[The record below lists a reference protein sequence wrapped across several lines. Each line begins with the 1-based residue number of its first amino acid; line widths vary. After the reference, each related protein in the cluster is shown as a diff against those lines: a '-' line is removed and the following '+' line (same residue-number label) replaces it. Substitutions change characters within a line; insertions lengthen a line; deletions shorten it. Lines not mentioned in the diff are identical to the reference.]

1 MRRKR
6 KRDCDPS
13 KYLPLYAIPVSF
25 YFSLGEEQ
33 KSYLHKID
41 GWIILN
47 SRMAFLIDRLR
58 RMTNR
63 LQQNKNSLPISI
75 SLLLFG
81 KHETKIQLSFPIN
94 LVHQLSSGS
103 AKDTWKHSVL
113 IFGWIELT
121 IRSQIFYLFSELRH
135 LFCKQWTSYPWTK
148 EVELESK
155 FFFAEQIAV

>member
-63 LQQNKNSLPISI
+63 L
-75 SLLLFG
+75 
-81 KHETKIQLSFPIN
+81 
-94 LVHQLSSGS
+94 S
-103 AKDTWKHSVL
+103 AKQE
-113 IFGWIELT
+113 F
-121 IRSQIFYLFSELRH
+121 
-135 LFCKQWTSYPWTK
+135 TSYFYQP
-148 EVELESK
+148 
-155 FFFAEQIAV
+155 FIIC